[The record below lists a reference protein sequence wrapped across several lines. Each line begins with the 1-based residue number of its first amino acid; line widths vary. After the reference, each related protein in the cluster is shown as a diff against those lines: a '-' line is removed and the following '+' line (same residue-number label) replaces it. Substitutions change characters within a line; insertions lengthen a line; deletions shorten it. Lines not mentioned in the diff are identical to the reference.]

1 MYYLINEYPNN
12 ILILNEENE
21 ILYRLMH
28 WDYKTEELAIEQA
41 EKLINILNK

>member
-21 ILYRLMH
+21 IFYRLMH